1 MIALNGGKEEM
12 PKTNQVKSRTA
23 RVSPNTGQVK
33 CKTVRVRGKMAHM
46 QKITQKTAADMSV
59 SAAVL

>member
-23 RVSPNTGQVK
+23 RVSPKTNQVK
-33 CKTVRVRGKMAHM
+33 CKTVRVRGKTHKKQQPIWAY
-46 QKITQKTAADMSV
+46 Q
-59 SAAVL
+59 LLFC

>member
-1 MIALNGGKEEM
+1 MIALYGGKEEV
-12 PKTNQVKSRTA
+12 PKTN
-23 RVSPNTGQVK
+23 QVK